1 MGRED
6 MRAADAD
13 RQRVADQLKTALDEG
28 RLDLGEYDERIQ
40 RAYGARTYG
49 ELDGLLTDLPGTIPA
64 QRSQVQPAAPQH
76 LSEPEQSGQSGQ
88 PPRKGG
94 VGPMLSI
101 FVICTLVWAISSVA
115 SGEFHYFW
123 PLWVLIPVAFAVLA
137 RLRDRD
143 KRRH

>member
-40 RAYGARTYG
+40 KAYGARTYG

-64 QRSQVQPAAPQH
+64 HRSQIQPAAPQH
-76 LSEPEQSGQSGQ
+76 PSEPEQSGQ
-88 PPRKGG
+88 PHRKGG

-143 KRRH
+143 KRRD